1 MAITEDKTN
10 REEVLAMDGVQVI
23 SGIISHILGLP
34 EESNWTKNDDTQD
47 LDGVDQIP
55 VHQSPNKAE
64 SDHESDKKVDKEFSL
79 SELSELEPESTID
92 RIDAKT
98 LNLCVESIATLLN
111 EDIKS
116 FMQLPLESR
125 IKIFRQMS
133 QLLDVSFKLFPL
145 LE

>member
-1 MAITEDKTN
+1 M
-10 REEVLAMDGVQVI
+10 
-23 SGIISHILGLP
+23 
-34 EESNWTKNDDTQD
+34 
-47 LDGVDQIP
+47 VD
-55 VHQSPNKAE
+55 E
-64 SDHESDKKVDKEFSL
+64 KVDKEFSL